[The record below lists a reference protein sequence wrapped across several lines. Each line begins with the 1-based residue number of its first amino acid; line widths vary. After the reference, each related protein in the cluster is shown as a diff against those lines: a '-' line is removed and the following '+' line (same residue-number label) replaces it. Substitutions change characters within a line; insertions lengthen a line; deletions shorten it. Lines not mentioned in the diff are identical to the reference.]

1 MMIAIAAGAS
11 RTTKIGKPKNSRTLG
26 TGVILSARAGS
37 PIVARPLDDIFE
49 IILLDRGP
57 SKKRSADHC
66 GGAKRKSHEQ
76 RRMRDDHR
84 QVDRDRALVVPR
96 QQSYDLER
104 LPRHQPEGG
113 KTETPYQN
121 PATTPRQ
128 R

>member
-1 MMIAIAAGAS
+1 MMRALARGRS
-11 RTTKIGKPKNSRTLG
+11 RSPKIGKPKNSRTIG
-26 TGVILSARAGS
+26 TSVIVSATAGPS
-37 PIVARPLDDIFE
+37 NLARPLDDIFE

-66 GGAKRKSHEQ
+66 GGAQRKSHEQ

-104 LPRHQPEGG
+104 LP
-113 KTETPYQN
+113 
-121 PATTPRQ
+121 
-128 R
+128 